1 MRLSDKAYDILKW
14 FAIYFIPSL
23 ATFTG
28 VVGLAMDWEY
38 TAVATTII
46 SAFGAFIAGCI
57 RMSVAE
63 YEKAKKEEYEG
74 KVEFADISSLYNHVE
89 DEDSDDDE

>member
-1 MRLSDKAYDILKW
+1 MKLKDSTYDTLKW

-28 VVGLAMDWEY
+28 VVGLALDWQY
-38 TAVATTII
+38 TAIATTII

-57 RMSVAE
+57 KMSVAE
-63 YEKAKKEEYEG
+63 YEKAKKEQYEG
-74 KVEFADISSLYNHVE
+74 G
-89 DEDSDDDE
+89 DDAE